1 MPAVTITPA
10 DLAPFATIE
19 TEKADAMIADAL
31 ALAAL
36 VAPCITSEDFT
47 YDAAAKAII
56 RGAILRWNDSGSG
69 AFSQVTT
76 GPFGAA
82 TDTRTTRKGM
92 FLPSELDDLKALC
105 SEGGSGKAFSVD
117 TVGTTTIHS
126 DSCSLNFGALYC
138 SCGADIAGFPL
149 FDPEP

>member
-36 VAPCITSEDFT
+36 TAPCITSEDFT

-56 RGAILRWNDSGSG
+56 RGAILRWNDAGSG
-69 AFSQVTT
+69 AYSQVTT

-82 TDTRTTRKGM
+82 TDTRTARKGM

-105 SEGGSGKAFSVD
+105 SEGGRGKAFSVD
-117 TVGTTTIHS
+117 TVATSAAHS
-126 DSCSLNFGALYC
+126 ASCSLNFGALYC

>member
-36 VAPCITSEDFT
+36 TAPCITSEDFT

-56 RGAILRWNDSGSG
+56 RGAILRWNDAGSG
-69 AFSQVTT
+69 AYSQVTT
-76 GPFGAA
+76 GPFSAA
-82 TDTRTTRKGM
+82 TDTRAARKGM

-105 SEGGSGKAFSVD
+105 SEGGGGKAFSVD
-117 TVGTTTIHS
+117 TVATSAAHS
-126 DSCSLNFGALYC
+126 ASCSLNFGALYC